1 MDPRHVPAPLGG
13 YEGDCPDTKRV
24 STAFYKR
31 GALPHSPRL
40 FLTTARQIGCERA
53 TTIGNLNYSR
63 RRALLCCYIG
73 DFHLGSSHVLHPGGL
88 AAVRQVFFIG
98 GTAFRM
104 LKVGSG
110 AGFIS
115 ESALQL

>member
-31 GALPHSPRL
+31 GVLPHSPRL
-40 FLTTARQIGCERA
+40 FLTAARQIGCERA

-63 RRALLCCYIG
+63 ETIFETFYNFSIPVIFVTLSPDYQFILNPAYNKDRGPVNVFGFRAHIE
-73 DFHLGSSHVLHPGGL
+73 F
-88 AAVRQVFFIG
+88 
-98 GTAFRM
+98 
-104 LKVGSG
+104 
-110 AGFIS
+110 
-115 ESALQL
+115 